1 MFQTITTIQAQTLT
15 DSDLRDEMQ
24 DAAYVVSTL
33 LVQGLD
39 THAKDRLNVFR
50 VLREESQR
58 RHG

>member
-24 DAAYVVSTL
+24 HAAYVVSTL

>member
-1 MFQTITTIQAQTLT
+1 MFATITTTEAQALT
-15 DSDLRDEMQ
+15 DRDLRDEMQ
-24 DAAYVVSTL
+24 HAAYVVATL

-39 THAKDRLNVFR
+39 TDAGLDVFP